1 MAAANAGFGS
11 AVAVATG
18 AASYEH
24 LCGHSQFKPD
34 FVMRSINELPGL
46 LERLR
51 DNGKF

>member
-1 MAAANAGFGS
+1 MAAANAGFGA

-24 LCGHSQFKPD
+24 LCGHPQFKPD
-34 FVMRSINELPGL
+34 FVMRSMCELLDL

-51 DNGKF
+51 ENGKI